1 MPAQSIFR
9 CSHFILISAYVILTL
24 SNNFVVG
31 NINQPTTP
39 TNDSTNHTGNDAE
52 HEDHGIHIVSWRFSE
67 ISGPIIISI
76 FMLAVSILKVS
87 KYHEPM
93 VFFKRISHF
102 CHEINVLSTI
112 HRNEYLSFTEECM
125 RHIRNN
131 GLEIRINKQVH
142 FQVRRLRSCDLCHV
156 TKLAYDDDGILSD
169 FTSISFLRLS
179 LGCFVIPNQG
189 SLILPQFCILIIDFF
204 LLLTLHTYYR
214 LFSAFD

>member
-39 TNDSTNHTGNDAE
+39 TNDSTNHTGNDTE

-93 VFFKRISHF
+93 VFFERISHF

-125 RHIRNN
+125 RHIRSN

-156 TKLAYDDDGILSD
+156 TKLAYEDDGILSD

-189 SLILPQFCILIIDFF
+189 SLIFAPV
-204 LLLTLHTYYR
+204 LHTYYR